1 MGSTKRARPEA
12 PSLEQLVDELNAE
25 PSKANNLPRIIASL
39 AAEGEEVRWEAVDWG
54 EFGAAPPAATAAAAA
69 AHRPP
74 AAAPQALPAIRGL
87 RLFFIDRFERQP
99 LRELAAGAPPAGKGA
114 GEGEGKDGENTA
126 AAAAAP
132 PPEAVYAA
140 WLLRQYDAY
149 VAALLGLLAGG
160 ARPRVQLAA
169 LGAALECARGEA
181 PGALAAPLAA
191 RAVAAAVAAPN
202 ASPEAL
208 AALAGRYA
216 GYADVRHAALRAL
229 ARLCARRAG
238 GAAAGAG
245 SGADSDSDAAGESDD
260 DAPAGGELSM
270 PDLARNAFDLL
281 AALTAAELEAAA
293 AGDAALASW
302 CGAAEAGAVAPAAG
316 GGETARQRK
325 RRRAEE
331 EEALAAAAAG
341 DANRAAARH
350 APTARAAW
358 ASARVRRRAASDA
371 WLALLRLPL
380 PDDVYRKVL
389 ARLHDLVIPA
399 LTEPLRLSDWLTHS
413 LDRGGLTGMLAL
425 HGIFILVTRHGLE
438 YPKFYARLYAL
449 LTPEAFRARGRARF
463 FQVGVCFILFYY
475 YCSFSFILYYFAR
488 PFDCGPALNHPRPF
502 SPFLN
507 SNPPL

>member
-1 MGSTKRARPEA
+1 MGSTKRARPKA
-12 PSLEQLVDELNAE
+12 ARPSLEQLVDELNAE
-25 PSKANNLPRIIASL
+25 PAKANNLPRIIASL
-39 AAEGEEVRWEAVDWG
+39 AAEGEEVRWNAVDWG
-54 EFGAAPPAATAAAAA
+54 AFGAAPPAAASRRRSPPPLTA
-69 AHRPP
+69 RPP
-74 AAAPQALPAIRGL
+74 PPQALPAIRGL

-99 LRELAAGAPPAGKGA
+99 LRELAAGAPPAAEGKGK
-114 GEGEGKDGENTA
+114 GGDSA
-126 AAAAAP
+126 AAAAVAP
-132 PPEAVYAA
+132 PPEALYAA

-160 ARPRVQLAA
+160 APPRVQLAA
-169 LGAALECARGEA
+169 LGAALECARGES

-191 RAVAAAVAAPN
+191 RAVAAAVAAP
-202 ASPEAL
+202 AAAPEAL

-238 GAAAGAG
+238 GADAGADAG
-245 SGADSDSDAAGESDD
+245 DSDSDGGAGDSDD
-260 DAPAGGELSM
+260 DAPAGGELST

-293 AGDAALASW
+293 GGDAALASW

-331 EEALAAAAAG
+331 EEVLAAAAAS
-341 DANRAAARH
+341 DANPASARP
-350 APTARAAW
+350 APPARAAW
-358 ASARVRRRAASDA
+358 ASARARRRAASDA

-463 FQVGVCFILFYY
+463 FQVGVAVYYFCLFCIILF
-475 YCSFSFILYYFAR
+475 FSA
-488 PFDCGPALNHPRPF
+488 ALV
-502 SPFLN
+502 
-507 SNPPL
+507 